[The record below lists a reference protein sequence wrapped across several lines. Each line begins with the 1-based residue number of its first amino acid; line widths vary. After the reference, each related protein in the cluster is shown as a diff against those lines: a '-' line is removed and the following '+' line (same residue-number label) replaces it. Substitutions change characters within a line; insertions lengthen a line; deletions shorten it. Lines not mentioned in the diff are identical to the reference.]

1 MSKSRCIAGLTATA
15 LSIPLL
21 FPAAAGANATFG
33 QSDEPVKAPMPGACH
48 GYLWTNTM
56 GERLSIEN
64 PRIVIP
70 GLVKPAGV
78 IDVTEVVNFDARKR
92 VLEDHDEEYEEEF
105 DQSLQLLEVENEN
118 ENEIEIEKPAPKPVI
133 EKYEKMRVEFW
144 KGKTMLGAT
153 SYSPDLLDDAPFSWV
168 RTPLG
173 RVDIFEEADRVEI
186 VHASQ
191 FMKTDGDMDAFFPM
205 SVCITWREHVTDN
218 AVAADISCAKANLT
232 ISNDGTAKGYVRVI
246 ANGTSTDYKIAPYGG
261 SQTHQVALGED
272 QWADVK
278 VVDLADGTVLFEKK
292 WLTDCVAPATTTTNR
307 PVVNAVVTAP
317 ATPEVEPQ
325 VLGTQVTAPA
335 QAQLARTGSQTATNA
350 GIGATLLAFGLGLV
364 TFGRRRKA
372 QA

>member
-1 MSKSRCIAGLTATA
+1 MSKSRRIAGLTATA

-33 QSDEPVKAPMPGACH
+33 QSDEPVKAPAPGACH
-48 GYLWTNTM
+48 GYLWTNTE
-56 GERLSIEN
+56 GEMLSASN

-78 IDVTEVVNFDARKR
+78 IDVTEVVNFDVRKML
-92 VLEDHDEEYEEEF
+92 VDEVDEIDEELMTITAVEDEAVEEK
-105 DQSLQLLEVENEN
+105 VA
-118 ENEIEIEKPAPKPVI
+118 PAPLV
-133 EKYEKMRVEFW
+133 EQYEKMRIEFW
-144 KGKTMLGAT
+144 KGATMLGAT

-191 FMKTDGDMDAFFPM
+191 FMKTDELQNRFLPV

-218 AVAADISCAKANLT
+218 AVAADISCSKASLT
-232 ISNDGTAKGYVRVI
+232 ITNEGTAKGYVRVM
-246 ANGTSTDYKIAPYGG
+246 ANGTTTDYKIAPYGG
-261 SQTHQVALGED
+261 AQSHDVMLTED

-278 VVDLADGTVLFEKK
+278 VLDLDNGSVLFEKK
-292 WLTDCVAPATTTTNR
+292 WLTDCVAAPTTTTKH
-307 PVVNAVVTAP
+307 VVNAVVS
-317 ATPEVEPQ
+317 TPTTEVQPQ
-325 VLGTQVTAPA
+325 VLGTQVTAPV
-335 QAQLARTGSQTATNA
+335 QPQLARTGSQTTTNA